1 MSRPDSNTLLQ
12 HIPIGI
18 IPLGATN
25 TFANKWFMK
34 IGLEETNETEL
45 RLLADSAMSI
55 IYGKTVPADLMKVS
69 IHQANTNTQ
78 ELTQAEDENNKIGL
92 AYSLLKEDNFYALS
106 NVSAGFVTETDAYLN
121 SYRFY
126 WKLKTH
132 MNKYFMNRYLRRQP
146 IKFKLDYKLK
156 CTGCSTCL
164 NETELKTKLTN
175 VIRKKD
181 NIKTSQNIETSN
193 ENDSFIKIIF
203 RKFFSVGKFNL
214 KETPEQIENRQKE
227 KKFYENLIEKS
238 KIKNENCGKL
248 YETNLI
254 QSEVISNINQPEF
267 RTDSLVGIQS
277 VIVKDPEFNPKDMFL
292 ADKKSLNEFELV
304 KNNLNEKKFN
314 FKRPEDNMENI
325 FCLEIDGETYKL
337 NNLPENNL
345 KVHVKH
351 MEKCLNLIVHDPVL
365 TSNIK
370 ANYMPKIYYSLKDEI
385 KSTNNDMPSIRP
397 FESLYQ
403 KYWTNK

>member
-1 MSRPDSNTLLQ
+1 M
-12 HIPIGI
+12 
-18 IPLGATN
+18 
-25 TFANKWFMK
+25 
-34 IGLEETNETEL
+34 
-45 RLLADSAMSI
+45 
-55 IYGKTVPADLMKVS
+55 
-69 IHQANTNTQ
+69 
-78 ELTQAEDENNKIGL
+78 
-92 AYSLLKEDNFYALS
+92 
-106 NVSAGFVTETDAYLN
+106 
-121 SYRFY
+121 
-126 WKLKTH
+126 
-132 MNKYFMNRYLRRQP
+132 
-146 IKFKLDYKLK
+146 
-156 CTGCSTCL
+156 
-164 NETELKTKLTN
+164 
-175 VIRKKD
+175 
-181 NIKTSQNIETSN
+181 
-193 ENDSFIKIIF
+193 
-203 RKFFSVGKFNL
+203 
-214 KETPEQIENRQKE
+214 
-227 KKFYENLIEKS
+227 IEKS

-277 VIVKDPEFNPKDMFL
+277 VIVKDPEFNPKDIFL

-304 KNNLNEKKFN
+304 KKNLNEKKFN

-370 ANYMPKIYYSLKDEI
+370 ANYMPKIYYSLNDEI